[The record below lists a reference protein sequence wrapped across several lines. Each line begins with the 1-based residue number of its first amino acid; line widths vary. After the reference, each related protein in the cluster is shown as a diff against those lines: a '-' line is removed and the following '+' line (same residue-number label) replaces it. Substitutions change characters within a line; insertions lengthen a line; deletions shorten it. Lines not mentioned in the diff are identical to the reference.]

1 MTLVLAIAALI
12 ADWIAVAI
20 RWLTA
25 RDDEARL
32 VRRYR

>member
-12 ADWIAVAI
+12 ADWIAVVI

-25 RDDEARL
+25 HDNEANP